1 MAINGCGVGRR
12 LARALATQVA
22 KVLEICEV
30 IFLLVQ
36 ASLHLTDTSLS
47 KWDS

>member
-1 MAINGCGVGRR
+1 MAINGCGVGRG
-12 LARALATQVA
+12 LARAFAVQVA
-22 KVLEICEV
+22 KVLEICKA
-30 IFLLVQ
+30 IFLLIQ